1 MDDLICIMPL
11 TENENETVPLNYYYN
26 AITNKYYD
34 VLLDEIPE
42 SEYHLYDI
50 NQPKMNKL
58 EDIMDG
64 AGQIGGEGE
73 LEESKGDEVIK
84 ISGEEVPNKEAR
96 RVEAISNIKEI
107 GENNITMMT
116 PQTIIKNLLTL
127 FVIQSYDNNDKK
139 RKEYCKLLSNFFR
152 NNDPSIL
159 RNNGSFY
166 KFDSSFVIKQ
176 TTIFN
181 GKKIP
186 LFKSKTPMEAIL
198 LSITTKSNKE
208 KGITGY
214 KRAVQYDINKFVLC
228 INENCYRSAHPN
240 STPGQRQECTTCEN
254 FFNKNKGK
262 HNYGMKISLIPVIKK
277 KATSKKKAAAEDD
290 NDVKDITL
298 IKMEPAPIIRNYI
311 KMCYNNYLPNYW
323 ASLSNSKLAK
333 RLRGTMFDDKIDI
346 FKKDINKNLKDLKKA
361 FIFEFKDPETQKMV
375 KINYSCE
382 LDNNYNYYPTDIYDL
397 DHKDGDHFH
406 NYMSNIISICKICH
420 GIKTKLQNDKGIKS
434 QNYFTGLLISNIL
447 SISNNKQ
454 TVYDYILKRIAARKG
469 FLLKMIQVANNDED
483 EAGKAKIRNYYDYY
497 NEDNMKTF
505 INDNVQ
511 VVIDLSFEAA
521 KWNNKSKLVEMLE
534 FLMDEADFPEDL
546 AILDGVDV
554 NNLESLTAAKLKTIL
569 SDQQIIDYIK
579 ADPDY
584 VQKYFEIRDS

>member
-1 MDDLICIMPL
+1 MPL

-34 VLLDEIPE
+34 TLLDEIPE
-42 SEYHLYDI
+42 SQYHLYDI
-50 NQPKMNKL
+50 NQSKMNKM
-58 EDIMDG
+58 EDKTEGIMDG
-64 AGQIGGEGE
+64 AGQIGGEGV
-73 LEESKGDEVIK
+73 LEESKNDEVIK
-84 ISGEEVPNKEAR
+84 ISGEKVPNKEAR
-96 RVEAISNIKEI
+96 RNEAISNIEEM
-107 GENNITMMT
+107 GGNNITMMT
-116 PQTIIKNLLTL
+116 PQTIMKNLLTL
-127 FVIQSYDNNDKK
+127 FVIQSYDNDDKK
-139 RKEYCKLLSNFFR
+139 RKEYCKLLSNFFKD
-152 NNDPSIL
+152 NDPSIL
-159 RNNGSFY
+159 RKNGSFY
-166 KFDSSFVIKQ
+166 KFDSSFVVKQ

-181 GKKIP
+181 GKKTS

-208 KGITGY
+208 KGVSGY

-277 KATSKKKAAAEDD
+277 KAASKKKAAAEDD
-290 NDVKDITL
+290 NDDKDITL

-311 KMCYNNYLPNYW
+311 KMCYNNYMPDYW
-323 ASLSNSKLAK
+323 ASLSDNKLAK
-333 RLRGTMFDDKIDI
+333 RLRGTMFDNKISS
-346 FKKDINKNLKDLKKA
+346 FKKDINKNLETLKKA

-382 LDNNYNYYPTDIYDL
+382 LDYNYDYYPTDIYDL

-454 TVYDYILKRIAARKG
+454 SVYDYILKRIAARKG
-469 FLLKMIQVANNDED
+469 FLLKTIQVANNDKD
-483 EAGKAKIRNYYDYY
+483 IAGKEEIRNYYDYY
-497 NEDNMKTF
+497 NEDYMKTF
-505 INDNVQ
+505 IKDNVQ
-511 VVIDLSFEAA
+511 VVIDLSFSGN
-521 KWNNKSKLVEMLE
+521 KWSKDHLVEMLD
-534 FLMDEADFPEDL
+534 FLMEDKDFPENQN
-546 AILDGVDV
+546 ILNGVDV
-554 NNLESLTAAKLKTIL
+554 DNLDSLKVAKLKEIL
-569 SDQQIIDYIK
+569 LDQPVIDFIK

-584 VQKYFEIRDS
+584 VQKYFEIKES